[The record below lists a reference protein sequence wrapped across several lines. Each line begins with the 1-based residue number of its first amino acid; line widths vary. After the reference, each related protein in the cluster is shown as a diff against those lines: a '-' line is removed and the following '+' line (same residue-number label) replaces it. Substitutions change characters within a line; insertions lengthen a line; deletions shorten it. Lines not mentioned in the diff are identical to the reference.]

1 MIDFLIENNYAD
13 NEVAASK
20 ILDAASPQFVEFLIQ
35 EMTQRQYESLRRR
48 IQRAR
53 TPEEKA
59 ELEKRL
65 QDAIQA
71 QRNKILTSKPKKKRT
86 PKSTTS
92 KVISKSTS
100 YLNKKIEPAKR
111 FTTKTALG
119 ALSTALIGF

>member
-1 MIDFLIENNYAD
+1 MLNFLIENNYAD

-20 ILDAASPQFVEFLIQ
+20 ILDVASPQFVEFLIQ

-53 TPEEKA
+53 TPEEKS

>member
-1 MIDFLIENNYAD
+1 MLNFLIENNYAD

-20 ILDAASPQFVEFLIQ
+20 ILDVASPQFVEFLIQ

-86 PKSTTS
+86 PKSIKS

>member
-1 MIDFLIENNYAD
+1 MLNFLIENNYAD

-65 QDAIQA
+65 QNAIQA
-71 QRNKILTSKPKKKRT
+71 QRNKILTPKPKKKRT

>member
-1 MIDFLIENNYAD
+1 MLNFLIEENYAD

-35 EMTQRQYESLRRR
+35 EMTQRQYENHLRA

-59 ELEKRL
+59 EHKKKL
-65 QDAIQA
+65 QDAIDK
-71 QRNKILTSKPKKKRT
+71 QRGEILTSKPKRQRK
-86 PKSTTS
+86 PTS
-92 KVISKSTS
+92 VISKSTS
-100 YLNKKIEPAKR
+100 YINKKIQPAKR

>member
-1 MIDFLIENNYAD
+1 MLNFLIENNYAD

-20 ILDAASPQFVEFLIQ
+20 ILDVASPQFVEFLIQ

-53 TPEEKA
+53 TPEEKS

-86 PKSTTS
+86 PKSIKS

-100 YLNKKIEPAKR
+100 YLNKKIQPAKR

>member
-1 MIDFLIENNYAD
+1 MLNFLIENNYAD

-20 ILDAASPQFVEFLIQ
+20 ILGAASPQFVEFLLQ
-35 EMTQRQYESLRRR
+35 EMTQRQYENHLRA

-59 ELEKRL
+59 EHKKKL
-65 QDAIQA
+65 QDAIDK
-71 QRNKILTSKPKKKRT
+71 QRGEILTSKPKRQRKPSSIK
-86 PKSTTS
+86 S

-100 YLNKKIEPAKR
+100 YINKKIQPAKR

>member
-1 MIDFLIENNYAD
+1 VIDFLIENNYAD

-20 ILDAASPQFVEFLIQ
+20 ILDAASPQFVEFLLQ
-35 EMTQRQYESLRRR
+35 EMTQREYENHLRA

-59 ELEKRL
+59 EHKKKL
-65 QDAIQA
+65 QDAIDK
-71 QRNKILTSKPKKKRT
+71 QRGEILTSKPKRQRK
-86 PKSTTS
+86 PTS
-92 KVISKSTS
+92 VISKSTS